1 MGMDIKTLS
10 EILGHKNPVV
20 TLTRYTHSMMSY
32 KTDMMNK
39 LGRML
44 NVG

>member
-39 LGRML
+39 LRRML